1 MRQNIK
7 SGQYKLRASEVV
19 RPIAKRDRRA
29 DLMGIGKDT
38 AAAKRDQADIN
49 DPDQSKHNQPPE
61 TPIEVATA
69 IAAIA
74 AEESWSMMNLL
85 LLGD

>member
-1 MRQNIK
+1 
-7 SGQYKLRASEVV
+7 V
-19 RPIAKRDRRA
+19 
-29 DLMGIGKDT
+29 DLMGLGEDT
-38 AAAKRDQADIN
+38 AAANRDQADIH

-85 LLGD
+85 LWLLCGPQRARPSLLIDQAWASA